1 VDYSTNEDQERQW
14 ILSAKRGDREA
25 FDGLIDLHGRSV
37 LRYLQNMCSCQAD
50 AEDLA
55 QETLYQAFRRISTFQ
70 EGTNFRSWLL
80 TIAYHGWVH
89 SRRRKRASERTSDVL
104 DRVADDQVQP
114 DEVAG
119 GETVE
124 AIQKCLARLPEDQR
138 TVALL
143 RFGEGLSH
151 AEIAEITKADP
162 TTVRWRLFRAR
173 QTLRRV
179 LAAWLPDSRHVKAK
193 QVRE

>member
-1 VDYSTNEDQERQW
+1 MDYSTHDDQERQW
-14 ILSAKRGDREA
+14 ILSARGGDREA
-25 FDGLIDLHGRSV
+25 FDALIDLHGRSV
-37 LRYLQNMCSCQAD
+37 LRYLQNMCQCQAD

-55 QETLYQAFRRISTFQ
+55 QETLYQAYRRLNTFQ

-89 SRRRKRASERTSDVL
+89 SKRRKRASERTSDTL
-104 DRVADDQVQP
+104 DRVAHEQPQSDDVT
-114 DEVAG
+114 G

-124 AIQKCLARLPEDQR
+124 AIQKCLARLPEEQR

-143 RFGEGLSH
+143 RFGEGMSH

-179 LAAWLPDSRHVKAK
+179 LAAWLPESK
-193 QVRE
+193 QVRK